1 MTLAE
6 FEILCSEEVRRAVD
20 ENIARDPVSIAL
32 DKRIEHASLVATQ
45 VKRLQRA
52 KSKLP
57 SYYAVRAILPPRAY
71 EQSSSEL
78 CAAENN
84 LSGTSVLDLTCGLGV
99 DTLALSRKFSR
110 VVSCER
116 DEVLASIT
124 RYNLRLLG
132 VENVTIE
139 NCSAEEYLEKT
150 TDHFD
155 WIFVDPDRRGEK
167 GEKLVLL
174 EECSPDVVALFPRI
188 MEVADR
194 LCIKSSP
201 LFDTA
206 EAERKFGNCS
216 VEVLSLAGEC
226 KQVNI
231 YVDGGAPTLSAAAVG
246 MGCFEVDRSKA
257 DSYSFADAPVESSE
271 YQYLTI
277 PDVALVHSRLV
288 AAAFAGKA
296 DVWSNNG
303 VALSREYPENV
314 LGRIFK
320 IDEIFDFGSKEL
332 KRALK
337 GKKIEIFRRDFP
349 NSNSEICR
357 KFSVKEGA
365 AERWCFTRI
374 CGKLLAIKLVP
385 HQR

>member
-1 MTLAE
+1 MAD
-6 FEILCSEEVRRAVD
+6 FEILCREDVRRAID

-78 CAAENN
+78 CAAENT
-84 LSGTSVLDLTCGLGV
+84 LTGDSVLDLTCGLGV
-99 DTLALSRKFSR
+99 DTFALSRKFKR

-124 RYNLRLLG
+124 RYNLALLG
-132 VENVTIE
+132 VENVTVE
-139 NCSAEEYLEKT
+139 NCSAEEYLAST
-150 TDHFD
+150 ADHFD

-174 EECSPDVVALFPRI
+174 EECSPNVVALFPRI
-188 MEVADR
+188 MEVAER

-206 EAERKFGNCS
+206 EAERKFGECS

-231 YVDGGAPTLSAAAVG
+231 YVDGKAPTLSAAAVG
-246 MGCFEVDRSKA
+246 MGRFEVERRA
-257 DSYSFADAPVESSE
+257 AEVATFADMPIELTD
-271 YQYLTI
+271 YQYLII
-277 PDVALVHSRLV
+277 PEVA
-288 AAAFAGKA
+288 
-296 DVWSNNG
+296 
-303 VALSREYPENV
+303 
-314 LGRIFK
+314 
-320 IDEIFDFGSKEL
+320 
-332 KRALK
+332 
-337 GKKIEIFRRDFP
+337 
-349 NSNSEICR
+349 
-357 KFSVKEGA
+357 
-365 AERWCFTRI
+365 
-374 CGKLLAIKLVP
+374 
-385 HQR
+385 